1 LTLCDDTDPGHREIG
16 HDDPQRQ
23 LIVAYTRLFLL
34 PERPNGSKLTT
45 AASVGPY
52 DIRLLELTSSGGIVH
67 PLWLEL
73 FDCRAGQVVDSAG
86 CRDLRDAGRILDV
99 FVAEAARLNEI
110 APPGANSR

>member
-1 LTLCDDTDPGHREIG
+1 MTGGTYDSAPDPPPPGRLPKCRRPSGRPQSRTRTWAQQRRGEPLTLCDDTDPGHREIG

-52 DIRLLELTSSGGIVH
+52 DIRLLE
-67 PLWLEL
+67 
-73 FDCRAGQVVDSAG
+73 
-86 CRDLRDAGRILDV
+86 
-99 FVAEAARLNEI
+99 
-110 APPGANSR
+110 